1 MPNRCKVFVDCVDII
16 ISTKVPDLS
25 TRNQQIYTREA
36 DDAVD
41 KLQAFYKVNPIEK
54 VERTVRTSSE
64 QHTSGQESKNNL
76 EFHKVLL
83 QYYNDKAITYQ
94 DSKQYPTNTYGK
106 NAMETLYEGASTVNF
121 FG

>member
-1 MPNRCKVFVDCVDII
+1 MVSVTSK
-16 ISTKVPDLS
+16 L
-25 TRNQQIYTREA
+25 YTREA

-54 VERTVRTSSE
+54 VERTVRTDSD
-64 QHTSGQESKNNL
+64 QHTSGQEGKNNL

-83 QYYNDKAITYQ
+83 QYYNNKAMVYQ
-94 DSKQYPTNTYGK
+94 DSKLSPTSTYGK